1 MDGEEGIAQ
10 QSQRADQIGIA
21 ATRSIL
27 AQAGIFAPVQAV
39 FHTRPMITD
48 ILNPL
53 RGRSGG
59 RGTVADVVAGFI
71 KRFAL
76 ARSEMSDGQRTP
88 GVGEIYLQGF
98 DGHDLDAPGF
108 LPPMT
113 FLGYVKKGVGAVF
126 CARCA
131 WIVGWLPLTWSR

>member
-1 MDGEEGIAQ
+1 MDGEEGISQ
-10 QSQRADQIGIA
+10 QRQRADQIGIA

-27 AQAGIFAPVQAV
+27 AQAGILAPVQAV
-39 FHTRPMITD
+39 FHARPMITD

-53 RGRSGG
+53 CGRLAGC
-59 RGTVADVVAGFI
+59 GTVADVVAGFI
-71 KRFAL
+71 KRLAL
-76 ARSEMSDGQRTP
+76 ACSKVPDGQRAT
-88 GVGEIYLQGF
+88 GVGEIDLQGF

-113 FLGYVKKGVGAVF
+113 FLVYVKKGVGAVF

>member
-1 MDGEEGIAQ
+1 MNGEEGIAQ
-10 QSQRADQIGIA
+10 QSQRADQIGIT
-21 ATRSIL
+21 ATRSVL
-27 AQAGIFAPVQAV
+27 VQAGILAPVQAI
-39 FHTRPMITD
+39 FHARPMITD

-53 RGRSGG
+53 RRRPGG

-71 KRFAL
+71 KRVAL
-76 ARSEMSDGQRTP
+76 ARSKMPDGQRTT
-88 GVGEIYLQGF
+88 GVREIYLQRF

-113 FLGYVKKGVGAVF
+113 FLVYVKKGVGAVF